1 MNWYRLNVEQNVGP
15 GLELKDFQEV
25 AVEHK
30 IILREIK

>member
-1 MNWYRLNVEQNVGP
+1 MNWYRLNVEQNVGL
-15 GLELKDFQEV
+15 GLELKDLQKV